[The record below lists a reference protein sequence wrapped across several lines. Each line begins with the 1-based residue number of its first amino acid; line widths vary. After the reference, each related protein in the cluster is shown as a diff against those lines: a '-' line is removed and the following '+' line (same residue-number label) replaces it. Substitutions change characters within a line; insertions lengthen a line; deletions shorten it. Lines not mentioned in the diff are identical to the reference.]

1 MDFELKILKT
11 NRNNI
16 ANFTKGLNLERIN
29 KVPVGLKNSIGWTV
43 AHLVV
48 TQQLLC
54 YKLSDRKLL
63 IPNYLVEKFSKGTFP
78 KEDLQEKEFKEIM
91 TLFLELPNQLEKD
104 YKKGLF
110 TSFKP
115 YATSTGIE
123 LLSIGDA
130 IKFNNYHEGIHLG
143 IILQLLKMV

>member
-16 ANFTKGLNLERIN
+16 ADFIKDLSLERVN
-29 KVPVGLKNSIGWTV
+29 KIPVGLKNNISWTV

-48 TQQLLC
+48 TQQILC
-54 YKLSDRKLL
+54 YKLSNCKMLV
-63 IPNYLVEKFSKGTFP
+63 PNHLVEKFSKGSFP

-115 YATSTGIE
+115 YTTSTGIE
-123 LLSIGDA
+123 LLSIENA